1 MIFFSINRRLSERSP
16 FDGSC
21 CGGYTGGEDTKSCS
35 SDSEPTPPPRYRVV
49 LLGDSAT
56 GKTGNTP
63 TITLALLNKLN
74 EFRDMIA
81 QKSIILAALVNQ
93 FMTSEYMHTYDASL
107 DDEFGEK
114 TVSILLD
121 GEESEMIF
129 IDHPA
134 SEMSVSSAK
143 CRFKLFVKALMVEI

>member
-1 MIFFSINRRLSERSP
+1 MLSFTKFRLSERSP

-21 CGGYTGGEDTKSCS
+21 CGGYAGGGDDSKSLS
-35 SDSEPTPPPRYRVV
+35 SDSDPSPPPRYRVV
-49 LLGDSAT
+49 MMGDSGT
-56 GKTGNTP
+56 GKT
-63 TITLALLNKLN
+63 
-74 EFRDMIA
+74 
-81 QKSIILAALVNQ
+81 ALVSQ

-114 TVSILLD
+114 TVSVLLD

-134 SEMSVSSAK
+134 VEMSVSIK
-143 CRFKLFVKALMVEI
+143 CIQL